1 MHQCPRRP
9 TKSRHVTIL
18 ETVGMFQCSLQKE
31 KFAMVRTRSA
41 NHGMNNNVHD
51 DARTS
56 NNPQVTIDLLNT
68 KVAQLERELADRDAA
83 LQRRE
88 EEAWTTLDEA

>member
-1 MHQCPRRP
+1 
-9 TKSRHVTIL
+9 
-18 ETVGMFQCSLQKE
+18 
-31 KFAMVRTRSA
+31 
-41 NHGMNNNVHD
+41 MNNNVHD